1 MKQGD
6 IVCWQYYNYFSP
18 LDETSKWFSTTPFNE
33 LKEKNKCVIG
43 VNELRLIAYWRI
55 KQLKQPTTIQYTF
68 DNPKGKIKLP

>member
-6 IVCWQYYNYFSP
+6 IVIWDCINTDNGSA
-18 LDETSKWFSTTPFNE
+18 WFWKIKPPFQNF
-33 LKEKNKCVIG
+33 KIVC
-43 VNELRLIAYWRI
+43 YWRI